1 MNEKDFDSLFSHH
14 YVEVNGIRLHYVSGG
29 AGDAVVLLHG
39 WPQTWYEWRKI
50 MPILA
55 QRYTVI
61 APDLR
66 GLGDSSKSDSGYDKR
81 TVAAD
86 IHQLVN
92 QLGFSKINL
101 VGHDLGTMVAY
112 SYAAA
117 HPEIVRRLV
126 LTEAWLPGFGLE
138 DGMDIAK
145 GGLWIFGFHMA
156 PNIPELLT
164 AGKEREYLSA
174 VAYQVGS
181 NPTALTDADID
192 EYVRHYA
199 APNGMHTGFEY
210 YRALFQDA
218 EHNRELAETK
228 LTMPVL
234 TLVGQNSGNGDRLFR
249 GAQSVAKQVQSDVIE
264 NCGHWLAEEQPDVLA
279 QKLTAFFDQ

>member
-29 AGDAVVLLHG
+29 AGDAVGLVHG
-39 WPQTWYEWRKI
+39 WPHTWYEWRKI

>member
-1 MNEKDFDSLFSHH
+1 MHEKDFDSQFTHR
-14 YVEVNGIRLHYVSGG
+14 YAEVNGVQLHYVIGG

-61 APDLR
+61 APDLP
-66 GLGDSSKSDSGYDKR
+66 GLGDSSKSDSGYDKH

-92 QLGFSKINL
+92 QLGFSHINL

-117 HPEIVRRLV
+117 HPKIVRRLV

-138 DGMDIAK
+138 DGMDVAK

-156 PNIPELLT
+156 PNISEMLT
-164 AGKEREYLSA
+164 AGKEREYLST
-174 VAYQVGS
+174 VAYQAGPNS
-181 NPTALTDADID
+181 MALTDADID

-199 APNGMHTGFEY
+199 APGGMHSGFEY

-218 EHNRELAETK
+218 EHNRQLAKTK

-264 NCGHWLAEEQPDVLA
+264 NCGHWLAEEQPDALA
-279 QKLTAFFDQ
+279 QKLIAFFDQ